1 MSVAPQV
8 PLYPLVCDGT
18 AVAALVVGA
27 DADPF
32 RHWLATELRRGLR
45 QLTGVDV
52 PVTTDMA
59 LPEAGVLLAVGGPA
73 ANPLAAR
80 AADACGCDFGQL
92 PAEGYWLRTGHVD
105 GRLVVLCG
113 GNDDRGDMYG
123 AYALLEVLGLV
134 FELTG
139 DVVPEPR
146 PDLAVPELEQRAVPA
161 QRHRGLMYYD
171 LLMPWAGLA
180 EFTALLDQMA
190 KLRLNRL
197 MFFFYTGA
205 PWVSFSYQGEP
216 ALIGDLYTPESGY
229 RTLRMN
235 TQTYEAADMPIG
247 AEAFGRRRVGSAEFQ
262 DCQTPQAAQA
272 AAQQVLQQV
281 ITHAHAR
288 RIEVWLAAGDCPGT
302 HPNLAR
308 HARDVSC
315 WTTQCGLVIAPGDP
329 VGLGVWEALMTALID
344 TYPEADRYVVGL
356 AEWAMDASHPGT
368 RTIIDRYAHL
378 RSLIPSVEHLRQLGY
393 DYADPPYNY
402 RDEAL
407 RDSEL
412 VLLHYGREL
421 TERLRQSRPQAA
433 LGLYVLGRAFMF
445 RALDAAVAPGVV
457 FASME
462 ASICWNRRTRRLPVE
477 LFGGLG
483 PREAIVVPRLDD
495 GESGFGMQF
504 NAALFANDRIFGDAA
519 ASAPSGTIA
528 ALGGRLH
535 GVEANARCLADAG
548 WDLQVRPRSFYV
560 GYAARLAGPA
570 AAPALATAFDLLEEH
585 EMFIGLEA
593 ECIPEAGMFFLGMGN
608 FTDWTLSK
616 DIGHMGAFRRLR
628 NPMAGPDDA
637 HWSSVSAAL
646 PAWLRESA
654 YRRERY
660 AQGLV
665 LLRQAHEQLEVARRQ
680 CAAGAAP
687 RLAYLAFRTGLYID
701 HLETIRLLLAS
712 YLAYDAAFRLR
723 RGGDEEAFAD
733 RLRAFADDFAAA
745 LRLARATTRA
755 LAAGSGSATDRYL
768 LFRYSVLWLRP
779 LEAFAV
785 FVGNITAFHRGAPY
799 WAHVDWAATEIARL
813 PYENV

>member
-1 MSVAPQV
+1 MALAQPASG
-8 PLYPLVCDGT
+8 YPLVRNG
-18 AVAALVVGA
+18 VALSALVLGAGA
-27 DADPF
+27 DSF
-32 RHWLATELRRGLR
+32 RNWLAAELRQGLR
-45 QLTGVDV
+45 RLTGVDI
-52 PVTTDMA
+52 PVTTEAA
-59 LPEAGVLLAVGGPA
+59 LPDVGVLLAVGGPA
-73 ANPLAAR
+73 TNALAAR
-80 AADACGCDFGQL
+80 AAAACGCDFSQL
-92 PAEGYWLRTGHVD
+92 PAEGYWLRTVTVD
-105 GRLVVLCG
+105 GRVVVLCG

-123 AYALLEVLGLV
+123 AYALLETLGLV

-139 DVVPEPR
+139 DVVPETR
-146 PDLAVPELEQRAVPA
+146 PDLALPELAQRAVPV
-161 QRHRGLMYYD
+161 QPHRGLMYYD
-171 LLMPWAGLA
+171 LLMPWAGLT
-180 EFTALLDQMA
+180 EFSALLDQMA
-190 KLRLNRL
+190 KLRLNRF

-205 PWVSFSYQGEP
+205 PWVAFSYQGEP
-216 ALIGDLYTPESGY
+216 ALIGDLYAPESGY

-235 TQTYEAADMPIG
+235 TQAYEAADMPIG
-247 AEAFGRRRVGSAEFQ
+247 AEAFGRQRVGSAEFQ
-262 DCQTPQAAQA
+262 GCQTPQAAHA
-272 AAQQVLQQV
+272 AARQVLQQV

-308 HARDVSC
+308 HAREVSC
-315 WTTQCGLVIAPGDP
+315 WTTQCGLVVAPGDP
-329 VGLGVWEALMTALID
+329 VGLGAWEALMTALID

-356 AEWAMDASHPGT
+356 AEWAMDASQPGT
-368 RTIIDRYAHL
+368 RAIIDRYAHL
-378 RSLIPSVEHLRQLGY
+378 RALIPSVAQLRELGY

-421 TERLRQSRPQAA
+421 TERLRHSRPGAA

-504 NAALFANDRIFGDAA
+504 NASLFANDRIIGDPAA
-519 ASAPSGTIA
+519 AAPSGTIA

-548 WDLQVRPRSFYV
+548 WDSQLRPAAFYAR
-560 GYAARLAGPA
+560 YAARLAGCA
-570 AAPALATAFDLLEEH
+570 AAPALSAAFDLLERH
-585 EMFIGLEA
+585 EMFVGLEA

-608 FTDWTLSK
+608 FTDWTMSK

-637 HWSSVSAAL
+637 HWSSASAVR

-660 AQGLV
+660 AHGLV
-665 LLRQAHEQLEVARRQ
+665 LLRQADEQLRVAQ
-680 CAAGAAP
+680 GPCAAGARP
-687 RLAYLAFRTGLYID
+687 RLEYLRFRTGLYVD

-712 YLAYDAAFRLR
+712 YLAYDTAFRSR
-723 RGGDEEAFAD
+723 RGGDQAAFAAQLGEFGD
-733 RLRAFADDFAAA
+733 QFAAA
-745 LRLARATTRA
+745 LRLARATTAA
-755 LAAGSGSATDRYL
+755 LAAGSRSATDRYL

-785 FVGNITAFHRGAPY
+785 FVGNVLAFHRGAPY
-799 WAHVDWAATEIARL
+799 WSRVDWAATEIARL